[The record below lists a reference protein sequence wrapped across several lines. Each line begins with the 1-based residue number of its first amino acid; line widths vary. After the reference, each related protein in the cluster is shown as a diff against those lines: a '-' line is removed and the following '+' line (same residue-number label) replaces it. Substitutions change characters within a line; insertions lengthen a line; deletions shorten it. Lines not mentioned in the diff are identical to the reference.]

1 MGFWDCGPPTLT
13 TIYII
18 IDWISDG
25 HWPSMAMWHML
36 HGRVLLGPNFL
47 DTWNSGAGWLVCTC
61 LLLRQL
67 SASLKQCVTRSK
79 SNLIIAL
86 QIVVV
91 FAHSTPIRSNLLES
105 DFKFG
110 CPVKKKKMTLVNL
123 RIKHGLM
130 ENSRTDDFPLKTFF
144 LIGDYPYQI
153 PQNPTIFPSFS
164 HQFPPF
170 LGLNCC

>member
-110 CPVKKKKMTLVNL
+110 CPVLKKNDTRKSANQTWLDGKFTYRWFSTENL
-123 RIKHGLM
+123 FFDRGL
-130 ENSRTDDFPLKTFF
+130 SLS
-144 LIGDYPYQI
+144 
-153 PQNPTIFPSFS
+153 NPTESHHFPIIS